1 MSYPQLPWRGSI
13 VSPIIIFVLIAS
25 LVCPVAA
32 LEKIGT
38 TSIQVLKIPVGVRG
52 VGMGNA
58 QVSACTDASSVFWN
72 PAGLVYLDRPEGE
85 HYEAVLGQINMPA
98 DIQLNTFVVA
108 RKFGGVS
115 AASLH
120 IINLYTGDMKVRTW
134 DKPEGTGENFNA
146 YDFIIGG
153 SYARRLTDRFSLGGN
168 VRYLR
173 SGLENSTYNGVS
185 IDLGTLY
192 RTGVRSLTLGMAIQN
207 LGPNVTYSGSYLDY
221 RNESKAEGLLEQN
234 YEDAALPT
242 MFRLGV
248 SANIFEMLEVD
259 PGEKHEATLAIEM
272 NHPNDNRERLN
283 IGGEYV
289 WDKILALRLGG
300 KFAYDTESFSAGL
313 GLKIPVSGDYRITF
327 DYAYSDYGDITAAV
341 GDDLMMQ
348 PHRLAL
354 GFAW

>member
-1 MSYPQLPWRGSI
+1 
-13 VSPIIIFVLIAS
+13 
-25 LVCPVAA
+25 
-32 LEKIGT
+32 
-38 TSIQVLKIPVGVRG
+38 VRG

-72 PAGLVYLDRPEGE
+72 PAGLVYLTR
-85 HYEAVLGQINMPA
+85 YEAVAAQINMPA
-98 DIQLNTFVVA
+98 DIQLNTFAVA
-108 RKFGGVS
+108 RNFGTQGAV
-115 AASLH
+115 SLH

-134 DKPEGTGENFNA
+134 EKPEGTGENFNA

-153 SYARRLTDRFSLGGN
+153 SYARRLTDRFSIGGN

-173 SGLENSTYNGVS
+173 SGLENSIYDGVS
-185 IDLGTLY
+185 VDLGTLY
-192 RTGVRSLTLGMAIQN
+192 QTGLRSLTLGMAIQN
-207 LGPNVTYSGSYLDY
+207 LGPNVTYSGSYMDY
-221 RNESKAEGLLEQN
+221 RNATKAGGIFERG

-248 SANIFEMLEVD
+248 SASIFEMLEVD

-272 NHPNDNRERLN
+272 NHPNDARERLN

-313 GLKIPVSGDYRITF
+313 GLNIPVSRDYRFTF
-327 DYAYSDYGDITAAV
+327 DYAYSHFGDITAAV
-341 GDDLMMQ
+341 DEFMMQ
-348 PHRLAL
+348 PHRFSL

>member
-1 MSYPQLPWRGSI
+1 MKPPRICWKG
-13 VSPIIIFVLIAS
+13 VVAVPVLIFLILGLTAS
-25 LVCPVAA
+25 PTWA

-38 TSIQVLKIPVGVRG
+38 TSMQVLKIPVGVRG

-58 QVSACTDASSVFWN
+58 QVAACRDASSVFWN
-72 PAGLVYLDRPEGE
+72 PAGLTYLELPKGE

-98 DIQLNTFVVA
+98 DIQLNTLVIA
-108 RKFGGVS
+108 RKFGVQ
-115 AASLH
+115 AVSLH
-120 IINLYTGDMKVRTW
+120 IINLYTGDMKVRTYEQ
-134 DKPEGTGENFNA
+134 PEGTGENFNA

-173 SGLENSTYNGVS
+173 SGLENSTYSGVS
-185 IDLGTLY
+185 VDLGILY
-192 RTGVRSLTLGMAIQN
+192 QTGLRSLALGMAIQN

-221 RNESKAEGLLEQN
+221 RNSTKSGGLFELG

-248 SANIFEMLEVD
+248 SADLFEMLNVQ
-259 PGEKHEATLAIEM
+259 PGDMHDATISVEM

-283 IGGEYV
+283 LGGEYV
-289 WDKILALRLGG
+289 WNKMLALRLGG
-300 KFAYDTESFSAGL
+300 KFAYDTESIAAGL
-313 GLKIPVSGDYRITF
+313 GLKIPVGRESRVTF
-327 DYAYSDYGDITAAV
+327 DYAYSYFGDITAAV
-341 GDDLMMQ
+341 DEFMMQ
-348 PHRLAL
+348 PHRFSL